1 MEADKDGDG
10 RLSFEEFAN
19 MVSNT
24 VGLST
29 FIFPFFKPSLVIVK
43 VVVLKSL
50 RLLILRAFYESLFS
64 NIQVTNKTSSFL
76 HFYRIS

>member
-43 VVVLKSL
+43 VEALNYSD
-50 RLLILRAFYESLFS
+50 S
-64 NIQVTNKTSSFL
+64 
-76 HFYRIS
+76 